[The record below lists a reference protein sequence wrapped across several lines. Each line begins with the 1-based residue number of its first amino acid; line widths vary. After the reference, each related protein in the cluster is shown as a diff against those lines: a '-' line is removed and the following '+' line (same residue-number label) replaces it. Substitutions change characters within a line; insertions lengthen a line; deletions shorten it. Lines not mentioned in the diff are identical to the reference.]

1 MPKDIDM
8 TFDCTGHKTGPGIG
22 REAVTATLR
31 LNLSLDERE
40 GRLIVQ
46 NDGQVKRAYVEVLN
60 NKGGEK
66 LWPVV
71 TDSGG
76 ESILISDKGT
86 EGRLRVTFG
95 SREDVIIWNGGH
107 KVEKM
112 IRETELIC
120 QSKPWAGDGEFLD
133 GKNRWVDVGVVS
145 LSAQDDAGV
154 LSLRLK
160 VLLGPCQVSAGRGQ
174 VTCDLKITTGSNME

>member
-60 NKGGEK
+60 NKGVRSYDP
-66 LWPVV
+66 LLQIV
-71 TDSGG
+71 
-76 ESILISDKGT
+76 
-86 EGRLRVTFG
+86 
-95 SREDVIIWNGGH
+95 
-107 KVEKM
+107 
-112 IRETELIC
+112 
-120 QSKPWAGDGEFLD
+120 
-133 GKNRWVDVGVVS
+133 VVS
-145 LSAQDDAGV
+145 
-154 LSLRLK
+154 
-160 VLLGPCQVSAGRGQ
+160 PF
-174 VTCDLKITTGSNME
+174 